1 MTLKLNCSL
10 YNSEQTLFIRCLII
24 KRHFFVILQG
34 ILLHHMVYD
43 PHLPGSFYFFCS
55 KIFEI
60 STSPPMTIQITSNK
74 KICEIYFFL
83 SNRRQFKK
91 NENVR
96 NVVPYFHVRYDFW
109 IKTMFVLYLSP
120 VD

>member
-1 MTLKLNCSL
+1 MDNPEKLATL
-10 YNSEQTLFIRCLII
+10 
-24 KRHFFVILQG
+24 
-34 ILLHHMVYD
+34 
-43 PHLPGSFYFFCS
+43 
-55 KIFEI
+55 
-60 STSPPMTIQITSNK
+60 SPPMTIQITSNK

-91 NENVR
+91 DKKVR

-120 VD
+120 VEVNEGRKPYDAIRFLVILQKSVFLLLSNG